1 MIFLALASSTMQH
14 FAMVILIPFLCAYE
28 HKEVKSYEIGVLIA
42 AAWAGSLIAS
52 RFTEPTI
59 SKMGTK
65 WAIQLAFLFMMSA
78 SLAFWFITGVVNDS
92 EFTAGAFFSRF
103 TFGFGAGLLRSVL
116 IVARAQSKKGQKD
129 VQARDYF
136 TWHM

>member
-1 MIFLALASSTMQH
+1 MMIFLAIASSTMQH

-28 HKEVKSYEIGVLIA
+28 HQEVKSYEIGIILA
-42 AAWAGSLIAS
+42 SAMAGDMISS
-52 RFTEPTI
+52 KFTEPTI

-65 WAIQLAFLFMMSA
+65 WAIQLSFMFMMSA
-78 SLAFWFITGVVNDS
+78 SLAFYLITTLVNDS

-103 TFGFGAGLLRSVL
+103 TFGFGSGLLRSVL

-129 VQARDYF
+129 V
-136 TWHM
+136 